1 MIATDFKSRYKKS
14 LKMPKGFSEAVTQ
27 RWKNNA
33 MNKIEKNKRT
43 NNDLQNITPEIKF
56 EQYKPQ

>member
-1 MIATDFKSRYKKS
+1 VIATDFKSRYKKS

-33 MNKIEKNKRT
+33 MNKREKNKRIYFCNST
-43 NNDLQNITPEIKF
+43 EANKHNGGCVL
-56 EQYKPQ
+56 